1 MVVSKENWK
10 VVKLVEMLDSLKVWS
25 LVDGMD
31 VRLALWS
38 VEMMALL
45 MENTKVDALVN
56 NLEQR

>member
-1 MVVSKENWK
+1 
-10 VVKLVEMLDSLKVWS
+10 MLDSLKVWS